1 MMEENFIDFFKNY
14 TICIPAIQREYVQ
27 GYDDEKINIV
37 RKDFIKNIFD
47 AIIENKVLDIGIIY
61 GYIQNEE
68 NESKPVF
75 FPVDGQQRITT
86 MYIIYW
92 CLSIIKEEA
101 SDDIDIFGGK
111 TLQYEARNSTARF
124 FKELVNKKRCEFFK
138 EVFLKEESFYKNIV
152 SQKWFE
158 SQWINDVTVLAVINV
173 ISEVFQK
180 IKDKKI
186 SGEALRNFS
195 NVRFSL
201 IISKNDE
208 NNARRNS
215 SLEFAK
221 INTRGKQLELFENV
235 KSYLNIIEE
244 KLQIGIKESFT
255 YNYDVKYID
264 LFYDA
269 CDRSD
274 DLEEITSNINNKTML
289 LLINVYNL
297 LLEKEE
303 KEEKKE
309 EDLKYL
315 STVMKVSNGLKEEDR
330 PFWTKYISFLNNIFQ
345 TFVELD
351 SIEELNGFSS
361 EIFKYD
367 EYVDKNKHLSRLLY
381 FDHYYNKFEVCVSK
395 EQKDKYDYV
404 LENLGYS
411 SWRRYNIKEIDIFI
425 NKIAGYCDI
434 IECFSC
440 LKSESDLNI
449 FNTKVLGDINVRL
462 REQLI
467 KAKVIK
473 EKDLKYNYFEE
484 LEKRSKHRSIYFL
497 LCFSNY
503 WDSVNNNKGSFEKLE
518 QYLEVAKEL
527 WLINNDIKTREI
539 FALAVYYNL
548 ETGQMLDSTEINKR
562 TNDRCEN
569 KTSMKSLEDDNIHQW
584 DNDYYF
590 IEDNLDENKG
600 LLRKLKLEYLKIA
613 YDLWIDEKTSEL
625 SQSMLKE
632 EYGDCWLH
640 HAVKRQKP
648 ELFKRK
654 ISFLDNKLYIQ
665 LKEELKY
672 SNESKKYNDKLN
684 FFAYLY
690 LLDKEKEGID
700 TFKFRSDV
708 FYLEN
713 KNVEQ
718 TTCIGN
724 YLRSENQ
731 LVDDKDICKKII
743 SSTINPFELNIIWE
757 YQYQLHWN
765 TRDFF
770 YYKYTLELTCD
781 KDSLIELEGDK
792 IKEICFDK
800 SNSKETKL
808 YDLKKYKVKIHELL
822 KNEHENIEKL
832 DGLADKYFA
841 SDKKTS
847 VEEYINNIISNN
859 YNLLKE
865 YNYGRIK
872 KYLSQKSDKIDIEE
886 YKIF

>member
-68 NESKPVF
+68 NESKPIF

-124 FKELVNKKRCEFFK
+124 FKELVNKGRCEFFK

-221 INTRGKQLELFENV
+221 INARGKQLELFENV

-264 LFYDA
+264 LFCDA

-303 KEEKKE
+303 KKEEEKKE
-309 EDLKYL
+309 DLDYL
-315 STVMKVSNGLKEEDR
+315 STVMKVSNGFKEEDR

-381 FDHYYNKFEVCVSK
+381 FDHYYNKFKVYVSK

-411 SWRRYNIKEIDIFI
+411 SWKGYTIKEIDIFI

-449 FNTKVLGDINVRL
+449 FTKEVLGDVNVRL

-503 WDSVNNNKGSFEKLE
+503 WDSVNDNKGSFEKLE

-527 WLINNDIKTREI
+527 WLINDIKTREI

-562 TNDRCEN
+562 TNERCEN

-613 YDLWIDEKTSEL
+613 YDLWIAEKTSEL

-632 EYGDCWLH
+632 EYGDCWLY

-672 SNESKKYNDKLN
+672 SNESKKYNYNLN

-708 FYLEN
+708 YYWYTR
-713 KNVEQ
+713 NVRD
-718 TTCIGN
+718 TTRIGN
-724 YLRSENQ
+724 YLNFENC
-731 LVDDKDICKKII
+731 LSNNKSGCKKI
-743 SSTINPFELNIIWE
+743 INPFELNIIWE
-757 YQYQLHWN
+757 DEKIIWWES
-765 TRDFF
+765 RDFF
-770 YYKYTLELTCD
+770 YYRYTLELSCG
-781 KDSLIELEGDK
+781 KDSLIELYEDK
-792 IKEICFDK
+792 IREICFYKD
-800 SNSKETKL
+800 NHYEAKL
-808 YDLKKYKVKIHELL
+808 YDFQKYNKKINEL
-822 KNEHENIEKL
+822 IEKENEKFKELTNIFDSCHGNKYEMNDIKKVNKFIL
-832 DGLADKYFA
+832 DNYKRKDSY
-841 SDKKTS
+841 SYNS
-847 VEEYINNIISNN
+847 IN
-859 YNLLKE
+859 
-865 YNYGRIK
+865 
-872 KYLSQKSDKIDIEE
+872 KYLSNDSGEIDMEA